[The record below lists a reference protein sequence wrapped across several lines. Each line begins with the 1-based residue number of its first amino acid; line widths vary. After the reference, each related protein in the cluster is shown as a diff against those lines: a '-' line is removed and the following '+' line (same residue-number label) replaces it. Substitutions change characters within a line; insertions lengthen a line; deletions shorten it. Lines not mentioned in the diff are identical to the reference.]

1 MYDNYN
7 YPAGADNEM
16 APWNEESIPEKD
28 FDVTCSQSLS
38 KTVTV
43 TTNNYIPGAEGVDY
57 EPDDEGGY
65 CAVGWHDP
73 DDTSDTDWEEEYS
86 NEHYTPLQ
94 LIQKFKE
101 FLEAD
106 LEKTNKEITEREN
119 HSPIRKVRKNLLKHL
134 IEECSDWTEDE
145 TEYVED

>member
-1 MYDNYN
+1 MLSN
-7 YPAGADNEM
+7 YPDGVNDNTPG
-16 APWNEESIPEKD
+16 APWNEPEVPEKE

-94 LIQKFKE
+94 LIELFKRY
-101 FLEAD
+101 LQHILD
-106 LEKTNKEITEREN
+106 D
-119 HSPIRKVRKNLLKHL
+119 KVQVLTLASYIKHL
-134 IEECSDWTEDE
+134 IEECDNWSEDE

>member
-1 MYDNYN
+1 MYNNYD
-7 YPAGADNEM
+7 YPMGADTPD
-16 APWNEESIPEKD
+16 APWNEPIVPEKE

-38 KTVTV
+38 KTVIV

-94 LIQKFKE
+94 LINLFKRHLSDE
-101 FLEAD
+101 LNVILNSPE
-106 LEKTNKEITEREN
+106 EKSNKEKFLR
-119 HSPIRKVRKNLLKHL
+119 HL
-134 IEECSDWTEDE
+134 IDECSDWTEDE

>member
-43 TTNNYIPGAEGVDY
+43 TTNNYIPGASGVDY

-65 CAVGWHDP
+65 CAVGWRDP
-73 DDTSDTDWEEEYS
+73 DDTSDTDWAEEYHA
-86 NEHYTPLQ
+86 NDYHTPLQ
-94 LIQKFKE
+94 LIELFKRY
-101 FLEAD
+101 LEHMID
-106 LEKTNKEITEREN
+106 D
-119 HSPIRKVRKNLLKHL
+119 KVQVSTSASYIKHL
-134 IEECSDWTEDE
+134 IEECDNWSEDE

>member
-1 MYDNYN
+1 MLSN
-7 YPAGADNEM
+7 YPDGVSDNTPG
-16 APWNEESIPEKD
+16 APWNEESIPEKE

-94 LIQKFKE
+94 LIELFKRY
-101 FLEAD
+101 LQHILD
-106 LEKTNKEITEREN
+106 D
-119 HSPIRKVRKNLLKHL
+119 KVQVLTLASYIKHL
-134 IEECSDWTEDE
+134 IEECDNWSEDE